1 MRSSYKYFLNFVCS
15 RYHMITEA
23 YLETSRTST
32 MGRFAKTVN
41 GQIKS
46 PNFETFEF
54 SLRNVF
60 VGQK

>member
-23 YLETSRTST
+23 YIETSRTST

-54 SLRNVF
+54 
-60 VGQK
+60 